1 MNAEYIYDIFE
12 TTEKNGDPDLF
23 IGLAKLK
30 VDKPIPEDTTEGE
43 LCEFI
48 GKHYNELVDA
58 YRAHDRGAFE
68 EAVLVCEAQEDL
80 ENTED
85 TKEAE

>member
-12 TTEKNGDPDLF
+12 ITEKNGDPDLF

-43 LCEFI
+43 ICEFI
-48 GKHYNELVDA
+48 GRHYQALVDA
-58 YRAHDRGAFE
+58 YKAHDRAAFE
-68 EAVLVCEAQEDL
+68 ETVLACETADAE
-80 ENTED
+80 
-85 TKEAE
+85 KEGK

>member
-1 MNAEYIYDIFE
+1 MNVEYIYDIFE

-43 LCEFI
+43 ICEFI
-48 GKHYNELVDA
+48 GRHYHALVDA
-58 YRAHDRGAFE
+58 YKAHDRAAFE
-68 EAVLVCEAQEDL
+68 EVVLACETADAE
-80 ENTED
+80 
-85 TKEAE
+85 KEAE

>member
-30 VDKPIPEDTTEGE
+30 VNKPIPEGITEKE
-43 LCEFI
+43 LCAFI
-48 GKHYNELVDA
+48 GRHYQALVDA
-58 YRAHDRGAFE
+58 YKAHDRAAFE
-68 EAVLVCEAQEDL
+68 ETVLACEEQDE
-80 ENTED
+80 E
-85 TKEAE
+85 KEEK